1 MSLQGSC
8 LCGAVRYEVD
18 KLDMPIGHC
27 HCVTCRK
34 AHAAAYAS
42 TAGVM
47 RGHFRWRA
55 GAEKLSTY
63 ESSPGKLRRFC
74 SACGTHLLAERP
86 AQSHVILRVATLD
99 DDPGSRPVMHIWT
112 SHDALWLADGEDVPR
127 YRNGKRAA
135 NLLSRRNATQAMCLL
150 KLSDA
155 DR

>member
-1 MSLQGSC
+1 VGLRGSC

-18 KLDMPIGHC
+18 QLDMPVVHC

-47 RGHFRWRA
+47 REHFRWTT
-55 GAEKLSTY
+55 GEEKLSAY

-86 AQSHVILRVATLD
+86 AQPHVLLRVATLG
-99 DDPGSRPVMHIWT
+99 DDPGARPAMRIWT
-112 SHDALWLADGEDVPR
+112 SHEAPWLADGEDVSR
-127 YRNGKRAA
+127 YPEWQPGR
-135 NLLSRRNATQAMCLL
+135 
-150 KLSDA
+150 
-155 DR
+155 